1 MLVYPEIE
9 SWDEFYPS
17 EIFIRHEP
25 SEDAFSVIKMANIG
39 ATIYAGNSSASTQ
52 IYKKIGKI
60 EAVPDMDSSL
70 ILIGYVTAGNKPTTP
85 TT

>member
-17 EIFIRHEP
+17 EIFIRNEP
-25 SEDAFSVIKMANIG
+25 TEDVFSVIKKANIG
-39 ATIYAGNSSASTQ
+39 ATIYSGNSSNSTQ

-60 EAVPDMDSSL
+60 EAIPDLDSSL
-70 ILIGYVTAGNKPTTP
+70 ILIGYVTVGNKPNN
-85 TT
+85 

>member
-17 EIFIRHEP
+17 EIFIRNEP
-25 SEDAFSVIKMANIG
+25 TEDVFSVIKKANIG
-39 ATIYAGNSSASTQ
+39 TKIYAGNSLTATQ

-60 EAVPDMDSSL
+60 EDAPDMDSNL
-70 ILIGYVTAGNKPTTP
+70 ILIGNVTVGN
-85 TT
+85 